1 MSGVSPAL
9 SASFA
14 DPMLGVTCYLLH
26 PDHRSLATKRLPF
39 PSEQFPNLRCRIK
52 TVDRR
57 TTRLVGEAMDR
68 SGGILRMQML
78 AEFLDS
84 ERPGELRRE
93 QIRVVWQRSKFG
105 RKMAS
110 TSVRWNGMTF
120 EPSLFSRLLRFDLE
134 ARGAGTEVN

>member
-1 MSGVSPAL
+1 
-9 SASFA
+9 
-14 DPMLGVTCYLLH
+14 
-26 PDHRSLATKRLPF
+26 
-39 PSEQFPNLRCRIK
+39 
-52 TVDRR
+52 
-57 TTRLVGEAMDR
+57 MDR